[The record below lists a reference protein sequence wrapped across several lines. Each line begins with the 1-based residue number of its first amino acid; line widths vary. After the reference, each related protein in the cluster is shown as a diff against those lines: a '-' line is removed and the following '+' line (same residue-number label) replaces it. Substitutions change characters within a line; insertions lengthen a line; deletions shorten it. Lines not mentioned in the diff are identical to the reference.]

1 MVIRNAWN
9 EGGID
14 ELRKEGYGSGLLV
27 MVPGISIYYNSDL
40 YLNDLYALG
49 DPFLSKL
56 PAVREDNW
64 RIGHMWR
71 EAPVGYNETVL
82 YGEDVI
88 ENESI
93 REYYETIKFITRG
106 PVWDKNRLKAVI
118 DINTGKYDHL
128 LEEYK
133 GTLDEDNHQ
142 ITDKYFLSREPA
154 VK

>member
-1 MVIRNAWN
+1 
-9 EGGID
+9 
-14 ELRKEGYGSGLLV
+14 
-27 MVPGISIYYNSDL
+27 
-40 YLNDLYALG
+40 
-49 DPFLSKL
+49 
-56 PAVREDNW
+56 
-64 RIGHMWR
+64 MWR

-133 GTLDEDNHQ
+133 STLDEDNHQ

-154 VK
+154 VR